1 MNIITVDGGF
11 IISIKDCLYD
21 FKYIIMIPRMH
32 VGIYEAI
39 LKVFNF
45 QKKYHLK
52 IWLIIFPYLLK
63 HIYIKKKFTIW

>member
-1 MNIITVDGGF
+1 
-11 IISIKDCLYD
+11 
-21 FKYIIMIPRMH
+21 MIPHMH

-52 IWLIIFPYLLK
+52 ICLF
-63 HIYIKKKFTIW
+63 FTTY